1 MIIAPL
7 AGDGAG
13 GVPTAR
19 IQMEQVNCPLA
30 EVLAGRLRAARE
42 EMAERWLERISQR
55 ASLDPNEVFPTDAL
69 LDHIPLLMDGIADY
83 MENAAEEITADD
95 AVIAKAME
103 LGEMRLKQGFS
114 AHEIL
119 KEYEILGGVLFAFL
133 VSMVDEIEQECSRSE
148 LLACA
153 QRLFRAVTVIQQFT
167 TTHYLR
173 LADEQVSIREEK
185 LRGFNRMVTHE
196 LKNRIGAAAGA
207 TAMLREPFVLEDP
220 AQRDRFL
227 AIASEN
233 LEGMQATLE
242 NLLSLSRMDSD
253 PRRQSNVELRAV
265 AAEAARGLR
274 EMAETNGVD
283 IHIEEDMPEVDVDS
297 GAVELCLV
305 NYLSNA
311 IKYAD
316 PAKSE
321 RWARVR
327 AYWSDENAPEGEELI
342 VEVRDNGIGVPP
354 DRRAGL
360 FGRFFRAHETV
371 VEGTGLGLSIVKETA
386 QSLGGRAWVDF
397 DDDDGSAFKFS
408 LPARRVTDAE
418 NEPEAG
424 RVHHG

>member
-1 MIIAPL
+1 
-7 AGDGAG
+7 
-13 GVPTAR
+13 
-19 IQMEQVNCPLA
+19 MEQVNCPLA

-42 EMAERWLERISQR
+42 EMTARWLVRISQR

-83 MENAAEEITADD
+83 MENAAEEISADD

-103 LGEMRLKQGFS
+103 LGEMRLQQGFS

-133 VSMVDEIEQECSRSE
+133 VSMVDDIEQECSRSE

-196 LKNRIGAAAGA
+196 LKNRLAAVAGAA
-207 TAMLREPFVLEDP
+207 AMLREPFVLDDP
-220 AQRDRFL
+220 VQRERFL
-227 AIASEN
+227 GIAAEN
-233 LEGMQATLE
+233 LDGMQTTLQS
-242 NLLSLSRMDSD
+242 LLSLSRMDSD
-253 PRRQSNVELRAV
+253 PRRQMHVELRA
-265 AAEAARGLR
+265 AATEAARGLR
-274 EMAETNGVD
+274 EMAESNGVT
-283 IHIEEDMPEVDVDS
+283 IRIAEDMPAVDVDS
-297 GAVELCLV
+297 AAVELCLV

-316 PAKSE
+316 RAKDD
-321 RWARVR
+321 RWAEVR
-327 AYWSDENAPEGEELI
+327 AYYAAAGGPAGEELV

-354 DRRAGL
+354 ERRAGL
-360 FGRFFRAHETV
+360 FGRFYRAHETV
-371 VEGTGLGLSIVKETA
+371 VPGTGLGLSIVKETA
-386 QSLGGRAWVDF
+386 ESLGGRAWADF

-408 LPARRVTDAE
+408 IPARRLADAQVE
-418 NEPEAG
+418 AAEAG
-424 RVHHG
+424 VSHA